1 MDHDHPFC
9 GGVAI
14 SPWNVLTAAHC
25 LFPEKVRFLSSN
37 LQGGL
42 QCTTVRINELSSAL
56 PVLTCHQNMPTSK
69 FSPIFQDSDDL
80 YVPYKAS
87 DVGIRLGDVTL
98 KTAKEGK
105 LYRDA
110 CA

>member
-1 MDHDHPFC
+1 M
-9 GGVAI
+9 
-14 SPWNVLTAAHC
+14 
-25 LFPEKVRFLSSN
+25 
-37 LQGGL
+37 
-42 QCTTVRINELSSAL
+42 
-56 PVLTCHQNMPTSK
+56 
-69 FSPIFQDSDDL
+69 L

-110 CA
+110 Q